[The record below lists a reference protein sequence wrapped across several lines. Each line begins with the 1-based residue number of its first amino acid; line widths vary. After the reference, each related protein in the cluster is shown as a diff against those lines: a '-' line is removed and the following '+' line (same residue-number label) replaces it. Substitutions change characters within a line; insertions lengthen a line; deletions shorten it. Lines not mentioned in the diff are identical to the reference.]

1 MMQCLG
7 CRKSLVFPLDRS
19 GKVGCKNCGTK
30 MFWSPSRGLHPLS
43 SYEAVNRIE
52 DLSTELPCPACGVQ
66 LELQDSL
73 SKARNIRC
81 AECNVAF
88 DWSPKKGVSLPNDM
102 EETRPQKNVS
112 ESSDDIGTMPC
123 PGCAQNLEFPVK
135 DDACIRCHCGLCLH
149 WAAQSGLKLTEKQ
162 GENQILLQGNC
173 YTLPEPGTYTP
184 LCDLQPSNVGGRGK
198 FLSGFV
204 FTLLIV
210 LVVLL
215 LLWDQ
220 IGTENIALLS
230 VFIAIVS
237 GIATR
242 VYTVRKEWRI
252 AGVTGGI
259 LLLLNPLTLTLLN
272 GLDYG
277 SLSKSFWGLF
287 SSGPD
292 YEVLVSEAETL
303 AGEARRELNQGDYQ
317 QGLNKLSEAT
327 MSASLGKDIKLA
339 EQLLEELI
347 RADKKQ

>member
-1 MMQCLG
+1 
-7 CRKSLVFPLDRS
+7 
-19 GKVGCKNCGTK
+19 
-30 MFWSPSRGLHPLS
+30 MFWSPSRGLHPLR
-43 SYEAVNRIE
+43 SYEAVDRVE
-52 DLSTELPCPACGVQ
+52 ELSIELPCPACGVQ

-81 AECNVAF
+81 AECKVAF

-162 GENQILLQGNC
+162 EEKQILLQGN
-173 YTLPEPGTYTP
+173 YYALPEPGTYT
-184 LCDLQPSNVGGRGK
+184 LLHDLKLSSVGGLGK
-198 FLSGFV
+198 FFGGFLV
-204 FTLLIV
+204 ALIV
-210 LVVLL
+210 SLVGLVLL
-215 LLWDQ
+215 WNPAG
-220 IGTENIALLS
+220 IKKIAVIS
-230 VFIAIVS
+230 VFMAFVS
-237 GIATR
+237 GIATLVLADRKRWR
-242 VYTVRKEWRI
+242 VSGVF
-252 AGVTGGI
+252 AG
-259 LLLLNPLTLTLLN
+259 LLLVLNPLTLTLFKDQ
-272 GLDYG
+272 GYG
-277 SLSKSFWGLF
+277 DLSKSFWGLF

-292 YEVLVSEAETL
+292 YEALAAEAETL
-303 AGEARRELNQGDYQ
+303 AGQARRALNQGDYQ

-347 RADKKQ
+347 HADKKQ